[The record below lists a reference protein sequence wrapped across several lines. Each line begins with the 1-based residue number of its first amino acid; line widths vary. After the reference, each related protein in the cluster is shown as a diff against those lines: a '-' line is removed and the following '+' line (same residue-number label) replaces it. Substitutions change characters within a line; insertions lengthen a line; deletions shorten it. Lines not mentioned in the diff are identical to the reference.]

1 MTNQMKKLSPSGQ
14 AMLNKLLKND
24 KLDDS
29 DRTIINMTLKKK
41 LRNPALYTILAIFF
55 PINHFLC
62 DEVVKGLL
70 FWVTGGGLCFWYFIN
85 WFTAASLARE
95 ANDQVVTDLLIA
107 YGK

>member
-1 MTNQMKKLSPSGQ
+1 MKKLSPTGQ

-41 LRNPALYTILAIFF
+41 LRNPSLYTILAIFF

-70 FWVTGGGLCFWYFIN
+70 FWATGFGFGVWYFIN
-85 WFTAASLARE
+85 LFTAGSLARE
-95 ANDQVVTDLLIA
+95 ANDQVVTELVIA